1 MVACGSASSIR
12 QKVGALMKTG
22 AKIGIAAALLGA
34 VGVGAAAIF
43 ASRRKAGLSGALGAS
58 RFPPVKGRRKSGG
71 MTTTHYRAKKLS
83 IDQRI
88 ALLQNLVYEGVQDA
102 TLRKLALQ
110 ITDGCKARDGEC
122 EAKAVDAWMR
132 TNIRYT
138 GDIAPIKLGAKGPVE
153 GIDLFQHPKRTVEFR
168 GGDCLPADTQLL
180 NEDLHLVA
188 IKDVKVGQKIW
199 GRDDWTTVVKTWEK
213 GRLPVDRVRLSNGL
227 EFMATSE
234 HKVYVEKCRQHDG
247 ICECPADARETAR
260 IHVSEVV
267 AGMMATSPKRL
278 RCTKDSLQI
287 GEIVKD
293 TIFVVSIE
301 RAVGELVV
309 WDIST
314 EDHYVY
320 LPEADVTVS
329 NCDDHSVL
337 AATLLALNGIPSK
350 FRVTAS
356 KYGAGW
362 SHIYVVAGLP
372 KENPGKWVAVDTTLP
387 GNFYGTEAGYAIK
400 RDFNSL
406 AFVKEAVT

>member
-1 MVACGSASSIR
+1 
-12 QKVGALMKTG
+12 MKTG
-22 AKIGIAAALLGA
+22 AKIGIAAALLGV

-58 RFPPVKGRRKSGG
+58 RFPPVKGRRRSGG

-168 GGDCLPADTQLL
+168 GGDC
-180 NEDLHLVA
+180 
-188 IKDVKVGQKIW
+188 
-199 GRDDWTTVVKTWEK
+199 
-213 GRLPVDRVRLSNGL
+213 
-227 EFMATSE
+227 
-234 HKVYVEKCRQHDG
+234 
-247 ICECPADARETAR
+247 
-260 IHVSEVV
+260 
-267 AGMMATSPKRL
+267 
-278 RCTKDSLQI
+278 
-287 GEIVKD
+287 
-293 TIFVVSIE
+293 
-301 RAVGELVV
+301 
-309 WDIST
+309 
-314 EDHYVY
+314 
-320 LPEADVTVS
+320 
-329 NCDDHSVL
+329 DDHSVL

-387 GNFYGTEAGYAIK
+387 GNFYGTEAGYAMK
-400 RDFNSL
+400 KDFNAL